1 MKVLKGGVT
10 SPKGFKANGFWAGV
24 KKSGKPDLG
33 LIYSTVPCN
42 AAAVFTRNSV
52 KAAPILVCQKNI
64 KGGRAQA
71 LIANSGNANCF
82 TGEYGLMYA
91 VKMTEL
97 VASQFDIKPELVLVM
112 STGMI
117 GRPFPYEKFSEAVPK
132 LVKGLGSSKGGSFAK
147 AIMTTDLKDKQI
159 AVCLEIGGRVVT
171 VGGCA
176 KGSGM
181 IEPNMAT
188 MLACVTT
195 DAAVSPAMLKAA
207 LLDAVDVS
215 FNSITVDG
223 CMSTNDMLSVMANGL
238 AGNTMITSK
247 NADYGLFGEALKVV
261 CIKLA
266 KDIVSDGEGAERFF
280 EITVSGAESPKQAKE
295 VAMKVANSSLV
306 KTADFIDNPN
316 WGRVAAAIGAC
327 GTKAS
332 EDTIKID
339 FAVKRNNVLIKA
351 DIGLGQASAT
361 VYTCDLTHGYIDING
376 RYN

>member
-10 SPKGFKANGFWAGV
+10 TPKGFKANGFWAGV

-33 LIYSTVPCN
+33 LIYATVPCS

-64 KGGRAQA
+64 KGGKAQA

-82 TGEYGLMYA
+82 TGEYGLTYA
-91 VKMTEL
+91 LKMTEL
-97 VASQFDIKPELVLVM
+97 VASQFGIVSERVLIM

-132 LVKGLGSSKGGSFAK
+132 LVKGLSATKGASFAK

-159 AVCLEIGGRVVT
+159 AVRIELGGKTVT

-207 LLDAVDVS
+207 LLEAVDVS

-223 CMSTNDMLSVMANGL
+223 CMSTNDMLSVMASGL
-238 AGNTMITSK
+238 AGNKMIAAK
-247 NADYGLFGEALKVV
+247 NADYRIFTDALKAV

-266 KDIVSDGEGAERFF
+266 KDIVYDGEGAERFF
-280 EITVSGAESPKQAKE
+280 EITISGAATPKQAKE
-295 VAMKVANSSLV
+295 VAMKVANSNLV
-306 KTADFIDNPN
+306 KTADYIDNPN

-332 EDTIKID
+332 EDTIKIS
-339 FAVKRNNVLIKA
+339 FSVKRNNVFIKA

-361 VYTCDLTHGYIDING
+361 VYSCDLTHGYIDING